1 MGEDYNHIAREL
13 QRRIAVYDDEHAY
26 KQLFLLLFDTL
37 QRFSF
42 SLLKNRD
49 LAEEVVSDVFIAIW
63 TSRKQLE
70 NIDNLVV
77 YLFTSVKYGSLKKL
91 KQINNKKSVSFD
103 DLTVELSTPELPPHL
118 AAEYNDLKNKI
129 QLVVE
134 NLPPRTKLVYKLA
147 KEDKLKYKEIST
159 LLNISVKT
167 IDNLLVTALK
177 KIAVA
182 LKQPSRN
189 KNLDK

>member
-1 MGEDYNHIAREL
+1 MREDYSHIAREL
-13 QRRIAVYDDEHAY
+13 QRRIAVYDDENAY

-42 SLLKNRD
+42 SLLKSRD
-49 LAEEVVSDVFIAIW
+49 LAEEVVSDVFIAVW
-63 TSRKQLE
+63 GNRKQLE
-70 NIDNLVV
+70 NIDNLVM
-77 YLFTSVKYGSLKKL
+77 YLFTSVKNGSLKKL
-91 KQINNKKSVSFD
+91 KQLNNKKSVSFD
-103 DLTVELSTPELPPHL
+103 DLTVELATPELQPHL

-129 QLVVE
+129 YSAIE

-147 KEDKLKYKEIST
+147 KEDKLKYKEISA

-182 LKQPSRN
+182 LKQPSGN
-189 KNLDK
+189 KNRDK